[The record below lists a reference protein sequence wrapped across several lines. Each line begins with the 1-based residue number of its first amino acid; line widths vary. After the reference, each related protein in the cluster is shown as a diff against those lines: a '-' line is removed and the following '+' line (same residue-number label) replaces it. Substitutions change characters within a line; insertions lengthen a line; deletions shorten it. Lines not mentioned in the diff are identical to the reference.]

1 MTERRTIRLGHSARQ
16 KQLEQDLKCAWE
28 QDPVAVIE
36 TGKMEGITE
45 TILSGYSGGAGGNR
59 TKNDV
64 ENVEVIESTK
74 REKC

>member
-1 MTERRTIRLGHSARQ
+1 M
-16 KQLEQDLKCAWE
+16 
-28 QDPVAVIE
+28 AVIE

-64 ENVEVIESTK
+64 ENVEVIDSTK